1 MVQYKKKTGGDNMGF
16 FSQIQMKFVDGI
28 NAYKSGDIVTLD
40 IDEKNNEIIIKGFIN
55 RNAPVI
61 HLPLNKLTH
70 VSLETEQ
77 EIIEKNKSV
86 VGRAAVGTLIAGPL
100 GAIVGG
106 MSGIGTKKKKGKE
119 KAILTIGYTEGELV
133 FIEDKN
139 ITITNFYNKL
149 RKYIPSGGTE
159 IKSGHIRL

>member
-1 MVQYKKKTGGDNMGF
+1 M
-16 FSQIQMKFVDGI
+16 
-28 NAYKSGDIVTLD
+28 
-40 IDEKNNEIIIKGFIN
+40 
-55 RNAPVI
+55 
-61 HLPLNKLTH
+61 
-70 VSLETEQ
+70 
-77 EIIEKNKSV
+77 
-86 VGRAAVGTLIAGPL
+86 GRAAVGTLIAAPL

-106 MSGIGTKKKKGKE
+106 MSVIGTKKKKGKE